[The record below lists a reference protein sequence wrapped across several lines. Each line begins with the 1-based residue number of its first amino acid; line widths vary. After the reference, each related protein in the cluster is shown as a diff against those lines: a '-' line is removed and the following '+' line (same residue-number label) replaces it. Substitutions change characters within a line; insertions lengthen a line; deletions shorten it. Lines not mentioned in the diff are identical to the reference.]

1 MADNII
7 LLWDSPYSSVGG
19 LVLQAAYIV
28 CFSESFAAFA
38 SASHLLLRQDKTASL
53 LSSKIAKSSLCT

>member
-38 SASHLLLRQDKTASL
+38 SASHLLLRQDKTAPYFRPR
-53 LSSKIAKSSLCT
+53 

>member
-19 LVLQAAYIV
+19 LVLQAAYII
-28 CFSESFAAFA
+28 CFSESFAAKTG
-38 SASHLLLRQDKTASL
+38 QDSL
-53 LSSKIAKSSLCT
+53 LTFVQDSKILPLYLKIQFLLQ